1 MRVTMLYI
9 NLCFTSHCP
18 LCTIQL
24 YTQCLFDGIH
34 LQVLHHLFKE
44 DLLILHLPPPN
55 LQLPHMIFLVCI
67 YCSIPGVSL
76 SSGLGNETWK
86 EGMDYGIWD
95 HECACNVTGAAP
107 SRLSDILYLQ
117 DSYLMSKSSIG
128 NMFLHS
134 CMTSQLHSLSS
145 GVQL

>member
-1 MRVTMLYI
+1 MRVTMLYL
-9 NLCFTSHCP
+9 NLCVPFV
-18 LCTIQL
+18 L
-24 YTQCLFDGIH
+24 YSYTHNVFDGIH
-34 LQVLHHLFKE
+34 LQVLHHLFRE

-107 SRLSDILYLQ
+107 SRLSEMLL
-117 DSYLMSKSSIG
+117 L
-128 NMFLHS
+128 
-134 CMTSQLHSLSS
+134 
-145 GVQL
+145 